1 MKKEVPEMP
10 HGKRFVIPGKE
21 DYAGALPKAR
31 LAVADPP
38 KLCRIPTTDAERLG
52 YCPECAAAKGSMVRM
67 VAESGCR
74 RCPECG
80 YSPCH

>member
-1 MKKEVPEMP
+1 MP

-21 DYAGALPKAR
+21 DRGGPKE
-31 LAVADPP
+31 AVSAAEPP
-38 KLCRIPTTDAERLG
+38 KVCRIPTTDTEGNG
-52 YCPECAAAKGSMVRM
+52 YCPECAAKGMTVRM
-67 VAESGCR
+67 VAESGCS